1 MKIYIINHTFHYE
14 IENLTRVFFPNEKLD
29 IIKVDSIEFSDLEA
43 PYILTSVKED
53 SNSVDI
59 YISVN
64 FEDYSKDITSTVFR
78 DNTPNEYEDEQE
90 RVMAVNL
97 FKLLVE
103 YTGITPPWGI
113 LTGVR
118 PIKLFRRMVDEF
130 GVEYTRNYF
139 KNSLLVTDEK
149 TSLAEETEK
158 NERSILCKSSS
169 NSYSL
174 YVSIP
179 FCPTRCSYCS
189 FVSQSVEKTTK
200 LIEPYLELLCKELE
214 YTAKIIDKLNLKLET
229 VYIGGGTPT
238 TLNAEQMSRLISV
251 INRNFPM
258 DSCREFTVEA
268 GRPDTVT
275 EDKLKAIFDGGV
287 DRISINPQ
295 TMNDE
300 ILVSIGRKHTAN
312 QTIKAFNM
320 ARKVGFKHIN
330 MDLIAG
336 LPDESFESFKNT
348 LDIITELDPES
359 VTVHTLSMK
368 RSSDLTS
375 QGMRI
380 YRKNS
385 EIAAK
390 MHSHCKAILSEKG
403 LRPYYLYRQSRMV
416 GNLENIGYAKQNYD
430 GLYNVYIMDETHTI
444 FACGAGAV
452 TKLKDPKSGIVQ
464 RIFNYKYPYEYIN
477 NFDEMLKR
485 KEEIKEFYNNYP
497 ILNTI

>member
-29 IIKVDSIEFSDLEA
+29 IIKIDSVDFSDFEL
-43 PYILTSVKED
+43 PCIVTCVKDNRE
-53 SNSVDI
+53 NADI
-59 YISVN
+59 CVGVN
-64 FEDYSKDITSTVFR
+64 FEDYSKKNISTVFINNNS
-78 DNTPNEYEDEQE
+78 DDYKDEQE
-90 RVMAVNL
+90 RIMAVNL
-97 FKLLVE
+97 FNLLTE

-130 GVEYTRNYF
+130 GFDYTKDYF
-139 KNSLLVTDEK
+139 KSKLLVTYEK
-149 TSLAEETEK
+149 INLAEETEK
-158 NERSILCKSSS
+158 NERSILHTSSP

-189 FVSQSVEKTTK
+189 FVSQSVEKTKK

-214 YTAKIIDKLNLKLET
+214 YTAKIINQLNLKLET

-238 TLNAEQMSRLISV
+238 TLNAQQMKKLLAV
-251 INRNFPM
+251 INQNFPM
-258 DSCREFTVEA
+258 NCCREFTVEA

-275 EDKLKAIFDGGV
+275 EDKLRVIFDGGV
-287 DRISINPQ
+287 NRISINPQ
-295 TMNDE
+295 TMNDN
-300 ILVSIGRKHTAN
+300 ILVSIGRKHTAQ
-312 QTIKAFNM
+312 QTINAFNM
-320 ARKVGFKHIN
+320 ARKIGFKHIN

-336 LPDESFESFKNT
+336 LPDENFESFKNT
-348 LDIITELDPES
+348 LDIITNLDPES
-359 VTVHTLSMK
+359 ITVHTLSMK
-368 RSSDLTS
+368 RSSNLTS
-375 QGMRI
+375 QRMQI
-380 YRKNS
+380 YKHNAEVAS
-385 EIAAK
+385 K
-390 MHSHCKAILSEKG
+390 MHSYCRALLSEKG

-430 GLYNVYIMDETHTI
+430 GLYNVYIMDETHTV

-452 TKLKDPKSGIVQ
+452 TKLKDPKSGVLQ

-485 KEEIKEFYNNYP
+485 KEGIKEFYNNYFKEK
-497 ILNTI
+497 